1 MAIQGDL
8 GVLGACS
15 EGCYTGHTRALVERA
30 WAKLKTNS
38 STQESCGEPKVS
50 FASFPL
56 PLGSCSFHCYLAR
69 VVCIRCIGLVMVTG
83 AGFASK
89 PCKYPNSS
97 ARPCRSAIRTS
108 SSQLYNRSSF
118 QNFTFRGRL
127 HQCEGCYPHWCAVSS
142 RIPNI
147 VVVVSFLDASNHTSL
162 TTSTVGLVHTFFKY
176 GLTAEVY
183 ETDTF
188 CFFVGHT
195 KLTETKNGS

>member
-1 MAIQGDL
+1 MG
-8 GVLGACS
+8 S
-15 EGCYTGHTRALVERA
+15 PRFHSPR
-30 WAKLKTNS
+30 
-38 STQESCGEPKVS
+38 
-50 FASFPL
+50 FPC
-56 PLGSCSFHCYLAR
+56 PLGSCSFHCFLAR

-97 ARPCRSAIRTS
+97 ARPCRSAIRTP

-127 HQCEGCYPHWCAVSS
+127 HQCEGCYPHWCGVSS

-162 TTSTVGLVHTFFKY
+162 TTSTVGLVPTFFKH

-183 ETDTF
+183 KTDTF
-188 CFFVGHT
+188 CFLLGT
-195 KLTETKNGS
+195 PNSLRPKMALDRLS